1 MHTTRSVVAVLA
13 LASGT
18 VALASGEA
26 FARDPDKEMP
36 VERPAAAVWHAPSPL
51 DDTRVEVVQSGASAL
66 GGAGVACGVIWL
78 YRRRDRVAERV

>member
-26 FARDPDKEMP
+26 FARDPDKEIP
-36 VERPAAAVWHAPSPL
+36 VERPAAVVSHAPST